1 MTPFSRHTL
10 FAVSFLAL
18 SAPSHLPAQAI
29 SSAWQIGPQLTAQ
42 DEEVSSS
49 SRPDDLPDDPEVVQQ
64 AATPAQQT
72 QVPANETPEQ
82 KKAREQA
89 EAEAEVKKEEK
100 QRAAGV
106 LPLFNVVI
114 SGKTVPLTP
123 AQKFDLSFHTII
135 DPYTF
140 GLAVVFGGGLGELED
155 SHTGY
160 HHGPEGLFKRI
171 GASYADNAIGNL
183 IGNAAL
189 PVVLHQDPRYY
200 RKGTGSIKSRIIY
213 SALTTFICY
222 GDNGHKQFNTSNV
235 LGNYISGAISNAYY
249 PSDERGIA
257 LSLENG
263 SLVTAEGMLGAQL
276 LEFSPDFSQY
286 MARVK
291 ARKAARKAAAA
302 AAAAKPAQAPPVQT
316 LPDTAPP
323 GSTPATVPPLPNS
336 PKS

>member
-1 MTPFSRHTL
+1 MRSAFVTIAS
-10 FAVSFLAL
+10 LAL
-18 SAPSHLPAQAI
+18 SAPSHLPAQTVT
-29 SSAWQIGPQLTAQ
+29 GRPQLALRIALA
-42 DEEVSSS
+42 DSALVSTSQS
-49 SRPDDLPDDPEVVQQ
+49 DDLPDDPGFVQQ
-64 AATPAQQT
+64 VATPSAAAQA
-72 QVPANETPEQ
+72 PAAETPEQ
-82 KKAREQA
+82 RKAREKA
-89 EAEAEVKKEEK
+89 EADREVKAAEK

-114 SGKTVPLTP
+114 SGAAVPLTP
-123 AQKFDLSFHTII
+123 KQKFDLSFHTII

-140 GLAVVFGGGLGELED
+140 ALAVVFGGGLGELED

-160 HHGPEGLFKRI
+160 HHGVQGLFERI

-189 PVVLHQDPRYY
+189 PVLLHQDPRYY
-200 RKGTGSIKSRIIY
+200 RKGTGSIKSRIVY

-249 PSDERGIA
+249 PQDERGVELTI
-257 LSLENG
+257 ENG

-276 LEFSPDFSQY
+276 LEFSPDFSDY
-286 MARVK
+286 LARRR
-291 ARKAARKAAAA
+291 ARKAARRSAAAA
-302 AAAAKPAQAPPVQT
+302 AATAPTPAVRT

-323 GSTPATVPPLPNS
+323 KP
-336 PKS
+336 

>member
-1 MTPFSRHTL
+1 VTPSLRQTL
-10 FAVSFLAL
+10 FASCFLAL
-18 SAPSHLPAQAI
+18 SSPPLILAQSLTASVV
-29 SSAWQIGPQLTAQ
+29 SSASTTAP
-42 DEEVSSS
+42 EGAFSSS
-49 SRPDDLPDDPEVVQQ
+49 SLPDDPSALLQQ
-64 AATPAQQT
+64 APTPAPQNPAP
-72 QVPANETPEQ
+72 PANETPEQ

-89 EAEAEVKKEEK
+89 EAEREVKTQEK
-100 QRAAGV
+100 QRVGGV

-114 SGKTVPLTP
+114 SGQTVPLTP
-123 AQKFDLSFHTII
+123 KQKFDLSFHTII

-160 HHGPEGLFKRI
+160 GHGPSGLFKRI
-171 GASYADNAIGNL
+171 GASYADNAIGNV

-200 RKGTGSIKSRIIY
+200 RKGTGSTKSRIFY
-213 SALTTFICY
+213 SAMTTFICF

-235 LGNYISGAISNAYY
+235 MGNYISGAISNAYY
-249 PSDERGIA
+249 PSNERGVA
-257 LSLENG
+257 LTLENG

-286 MARVK
+286 MAR
-291 ARKAARKAAAA
+291 RRARKAAAKA
-302 AAAAKPAQAPPVQT
+302 AAANAANPTPPPPVRT

-323 GSTPATVPPLPNS
+323 NSKPANVPPMPKPPLP
-336 PKS
+336 

>member
-1 MTPFSRHTL
+1 M
-10 FAVSFLAL
+10 V
-18 SAPSHLPAQAI
+18 
-29 SSAWQIGPQLTAQ
+29 GPQLAVQ
-42 DEEVSSS
+42 ADEVSSS
-49 SRPDDLPDDPEVVQQ
+49 SLPDALPDDPGFSQQ
-64 AATPAQQT
+64 VATPAQAT

-82 KKAREQA
+82 KKAREKE
-89 EAEAEVKKEEK
+89 EAEAEVKKQEK

-114 SGKTVPLTP
+114 SGQTVPLTP
-123 AQKFDLSFHTII
+123 KQKFDLSFHTII

-171 GASYADNAIGNL
+171 GASYADNAIGNV

-200 RKGTGSIKSRIIY
+200 RKGTGSIRSRIIY

-222 GDNGHKQFNTSNV
+222 GDNGHKQFNISNV
-235 LGNYISGAISNAYY
+235 GGNFISGAISNAYY
-249 PSDERGIA
+249 PSNERGVS
-257 LSLENG
+257 LTLENG
-263 SLVTAEGMLGAQL
+263 LLVTAEGMLGAQL
-276 LEFSPDFSQY
+276 LEFSPDYSQY
-286 MARVK
+286 MARRR
-291 ARKAARKAAAA
+291 ARKAAAKAAAA
-302 AAAAKPAQAPPVQT
+302 AARNPTPAPAVRT

-323 GSTPATVPPLPNS
+323 NSIPANVPPLPTP
-336 PKS
+336 PKQ